1 MMYCR
6 VGSSRFPG
14 ILGALVV
21 AALWAFLSP
30 GARAQTSTAS
40 INGTVKDTAG
50 AVIVD
55 ASVLLRNVDT
65 GIERRVVTNEVGIY
79 GYFNVSPGSYTLEAG
94 RPGFVT
100 QKLNPFTLVVN
111 QTATLDFTLNVGT
124 VEQTINVDATA
135 AQVESSTAELGAVV
149 NEKQVAD
156 LPLNGRN
163 FTQLLSL
170 TPGVSPVNVSQ
181 SAGGFGATAT
191 QGATFTFP
199 AINGQNNKSNVYLLD
214 GINDVAVFTNTYA
227 LPPIIDTIQEFK
239 VQSHN
244 DQAEFGATLGGIV
257 NVVSKS
263 GTNQFHGSLW
273 EFLRNS
279 ALDAR
284 NTFLLEKTPFRQN
297 QFGGAA
303 GGPVLLPKYNGRNR
317 TFFYV
322 GAQGFTFRRPAGTLY
337 RVPTAANLEGDFSDD
352 PRQIYNPFSTR
363 TDPAN
368 AGQFIRDPF
377 PNNHIPTS
385 LLDPGMLL
393 FAKTTLPLPTFTG
406 VPNTNATDNSPFKQN
421 QHEWTAKFDHY
432 LGTKD
437 TVWFRYSRLG
447 QDTDSSGGRQTLGL
461 LDSQIAYNWG
471 FNYVHTFSPTMV
483 LDVGYG
489 RSLLKDENR
498 NRFRSVPADFATQVG
513 FNPAF
518 TKDRL
523 GETLIPSLNVPNY
536 FSGGEQNLLHTF
548 SDVQQVKANVT
559 KVFGSHTFKWGGE
572 LATNNGYRAHSTT
585 NSVTFNTP
593 QTGNPGDPTGTGSE
607 LASFF
612 LNVPDAAQYFDSVE
626 SLGWGGVMSFYFQDQ
641 WKASPKLTVNLGL
654 RYDRTFKPPF
664 GRPEDA
670 NQATGDYD
678 LQRGVYV
685 IGASPPLCSQA
696 GKAPCIPGAG
706 LPEHVEYNGGKM
718 LYDDT
723 KNFAPRVGLAYRL
736 RQNTVIRA
744 SFGMFYD
751 NWAGVTQN
759 TQGLVGNWPL
769 SLVNSALNL
778 NNNLSV
784 SAQPNIKA
792 TDPFPTLGTLPPPT
806 PFEQVNWFID
816 PHEKQPY
823 SMQWNFGIQEQL
835 NQSTVLTVNY
845 VGSGSRRL
853 VLGGVYN
860 TALTPGPGDPSE
872 RYPFPYITPTFY
884 DRTWGRSNYNAL
896 QVLLDKKLS
905 NGLAYLVSYT
915 WSKAIDIGNS
925 GWYGIEGFSVQNPY
939 AFNNDRSV
947 AGFDVPQLLS
957 LSMVYELPVGPGKRF
972 HPANRVLSHVI
983 GNWQTN
989 VISSIYS
996 GVPFNLRVPGDIANT
1011 GNSGYERP
1019 NYVGGDITLAH
1030 PTPQQWFNTGAF
1042 AVPAPFTFGNA
1053 GRFILRNDG
1062 TTNFDLSI
1070 FRKFRITETTSLEFR
1085 SEMFNAFNTPTY
1097 SAPNGNISSSRFGQV
1112 TSTANQPR
1120 QIQLALKLL
1129 F

>member
-1 MMYCR
+1 
-6 VGSSRFPG
+6 
-14 ILGALVV
+14 
-21 AALWAFLSP
+21 
-30 GARAQTSTAS
+30 
-40 INGTVKDTAG
+40 
-50 AVIVD
+50 
-55 ASVLLRNVDT
+55 
-65 GIERRVVTNEVGIY
+65 
-79 GYFNVSPGSYTLEAG
+79 
-94 RPGFVT
+94 
-100 QKLNPFTLVVN
+100 
-111 QTATLDFTLNVGT
+111 
-124 VEQTINVDATA
+124 
-135 AQVESSTAELGAVV
+135 
-149 NEKQVAD
+149 
-156 LPLNGRN
+156 
-163 FTQLLSL
+163 
-170 TPGVSPVNVSQ
+170 
-181 SAGGFGATAT
+181 
-191 QGATFTFP
+191 
-199 AINGQNNKSNVYLLD
+199 
-214 GINDVAVFTNTYA
+214 
-227 LPPIIDTIQEFK
+227 
-239 VQSHN
+239 
-244 DQAEFGATLGGIV
+244 
-257 NVVSKS
+257 
-263 GTNQFHGSLW
+263 
-273 EFLRNS
+273 
-279 ALDAR
+279 
-284 NTFLLEKTPFRQN
+284 LEKTPFRQN

-322 GAQGFTFRRPAGTLY
+322 GAQGFTFRQPAGALY
-337 RVPTAANLEGDFSDD
+337 RVPTAANLEGDLSDD

-363 TDPAN
+363 PDPAN

-377 PNNHIPTS
+377 PNNRIPTS

-393 FAKTTLPLPTFTG
+393 FAKTTLPQPIFTG
-406 VPNTNATDNSPFKQN
+406 VPNTNALDNSPFKQN
-421 QHEWTAKFDHY
+421 QHEWTTKFDQY

-437 TVWFRYSRLG
+437 TLWFRYSRLG
-447 QDTDSSGGRQTLGL
+447 QDTDSSGGRQDLGL
-461 LDSQIAYNWG
+461 LDTQIAYNWG

-489 RSLLKDENR
+489 RSLLQDENR
-498 NRFRSVPADFATQVG
+498 DRFRNLPKDFASTVG
-513 FNPAF
+513 FNTAF

-523 GETLIPSLNVPNY
+523 GETLIPALNVPNY

-559 KVFGSHTFKWGGE
+559 KVMGSHTLKWGGE

-585 NSVTFNTP
+585 NSVSFNTP
-593 QTGNPGDPTGTGSE
+593 QSGNPGNPTATGSE
-607 LASFF
+607 LASFL
-612 LNVPDAAQYFDSVE
+612 LNVPDSAQYFDSVE
-626 SLGWGGVMSFYFQDQ
+626 SLGWGGVMSFYVQDQ

-664 GRPEDA
+664 GRPEDG

-685 IGASPPLCSQA
+685 IGASPPLCSEA

-706 LPEHVEYNGGKM
+706 LPPHVEYNGGRM

-736 RQNTVIRA
+736 RQNTVVRA
-744 SFGMFYD
+744 SFGIFYD

-784 SAQPNIKA
+784 SPQPNIKA

-860 TALTPGPGDPSE
+860 TALTPGPGDPSA

-896 QVLLDKKLS
+896 QVLVDKKLS

-915 WSKAIDIGNS
+915 WSKAIDIGDS
-925 GWYGIEGFSVQNPY
+925 GWYGLEGFSVQNPY

-957 LSMVYELPVGPGKRF
+957 VSLLYELPVGPGNRF
-972 HPANRVLSHVI
+972 NPSNRVLSHVV

-1019 NYVGGDITLAH
+1019 NYVGGDPTLAN
-1030 PTPQQWFNTGAF
+1030 PTPQKWFNTSAF

-1062 TTNFDLSI
+1062 TSNFDISI
-1070 FRKFRITETTSLEFR
+1070 FRKFRITEAKSMEFR

-1112 TSTANQPR
+1112 TGTANRPR
-1120 QIQLALKLL
+1120 QIQFALKLL

>member
-1 MMYCR
+1 MCCR
-6 VGSSRFPG
+6 VFTRHFRAIP
-14 ILGALVV
+14 GALLV
-21 AALWAFLSP
+21 ATLWAFLSL

-40 INGTVKDTAG
+40 INGTVRDTAG

-55 ASVLLRNVDT
+55 AGILLRNVDT
-65 GIERRVVTNEVGIY
+65 GLERRVVTNEVGIY
-79 GYFNVSPGSYTLEAG
+79 GYFNVSPGNYTLEAT

-100 QKLNPFTLVVN
+100 ERLNPFTLVVN
-111 QTATLDFTLNVGT
+111 QTATLDFTLSVGS
-124 VEQTINVDATA
+124 VEQTINVDARA

-149 NEKQVAD
+149 NDKQVAD

-163 FTQLLSL
+163 FTQLLTL

-191 QGATFTFP
+191 QGAAFTFP
-199 AINGQNNKSNVYLLD
+199 AINGQNNKSNIYLLD

-244 DQAEFGATLGGIV
+244 DQAEFGGTLGGIV

-263 GTNQFHGSLW
+263 GTNEFHGSLW

-322 GAQGFTFRRPAGTLY
+322 GAQGFTFRQPAGTLY
-337 RVPTAANLEGDFSDD
+337 RVPTAANLQGDFSDD

-363 TDPAN
+363 PDPAN
-368 AGQFIRDPF
+368 PGQFIRDPF
-377 PNNHIPTS
+377 PNNQIPTR
-385 LLDPGMLL
+385 LLDPGMIL

-406 VPNTNATDNSPFKQN
+406 VPNTNAIDNSPFKQN
-421 QHEWTAKFDHY
+421 QHEWTTKFDQY

-447 QDTDSSGGRQTLGL
+447 QDTDSSGGRQDLGL
-461 LDSQIAYNWG
+461 LDTQIAYNWG

-489 RSLLKDENR
+489 RSLLQDENR
-498 NRFRSVPADFATQVG
+498 DRFRNLPKDFASQVG
-513 FNPAF
+513 FNSAF

-523 GETLIPSLNVPNY
+523 GETLIPALNVPNY

-559 KVFGSHTFKWGGE
+559 KVLGSHTWKWGGE

-585 NSVTFNTP
+585 NSVSFNTP
-593 QTGNPGDPTGTGSE
+593 QTGNPGNPTGTGSE
-607 LASFF
+607 LASFL
-612 LNVPDAAQYFDSVE
+612 LNVPDSAQYFDSVE
-626 SLGWGGVMSFYFQDQ
+626 SLGWGGVMSFYVQDQ
-641 WKASPKLTVNLGL
+641 WKVSQRLTVNLGL

-664 GRPEDA
+664 GRPEDG

-685 IGASPPLCSQA
+685 IGALPPLCSQA

-706 LPEHVEYNGGKM
+706 LPAHVEYNGGKM

-736 RQNTVIRA
+736 RQNTVVRA
-744 SFGMFYD
+744 SFGIFYD

-778 NNNLSV
+778 NNNLNV
-784 SAQPNIKA
+784 SAQPTIKA

-860 TALTPGPGDPSE
+860 TALTPGPGDPSA
-872 RYPFPYITPTFY
+872 RSPFPYITPTFY

-896 QVLLDKKLS
+896 QVLVDKKLS

-915 WSKAIDIGNS
+915 WSKAIDIGDS
-925 GWYGIEGFSVQNPY
+925 GWYGLEGFSVQNPY

-957 LSMVYELPVGPGKRF
+957 VSLVYELPVGPGKRF
-972 HPANRVLSHVI
+972 HPANRILSHVV

-996 GVPFNLRVPGDIANT
+996 GVPFNLKVPGDIANT

-1019 NYVGGDITLAH
+1019 NYVGGDTTLAH
-1030 PTPQQWFNTGAF
+1030 PTPQRWFNTSAF

-1062 TTNFDLSI
+1062 TTNFDFSI
-1070 FRKFRITETTSLEFR
+1070 FRKFRITEGKSLEFR

-1097 SAPNGNISSSRFGQV
+1097 SAPNGNISSSQFGQV
-1112 TSTANQPR
+1112 TSTANRPR
-1120 QIQLALKLL
+1120 QVQLALKLL